1 LYGGAG
7 NTRPFALLSMPHPF
21 VTFPP
26 SPGIIGWM
34 PEARADNVLMQKVRD
49 GDLAKMA
56 VLFERH
62 HRPLFRYFV
71 RLTGNREASE
81 DLVQDV
87 FFRMLKYRNSYR
99 DGNPFTA
106 WMYQVAR
113 NAHLDGVQKH
123 KLEAPST
130 GELLDERA
138 SKEPSPVEIIGRRQ
152 NLGLLRRALAALPL
166 EKREVLV
173 LSRFQ
178 NLKYEQIAEIL
189 ACDVGTVKVRV
200 YRAIKSLSQIFFEL
214 AGEKAS

>member
-1 LYGGAG
+1 
-7 NTRPFALLSMPHPF
+7 
-21 VTFPP
+21 
-26 SPGIIGWM
+26 M

-62 HRPLFRYFV
+62 HRTLFRYFV
-71 RLTGNREASE
+71 RLTGNREFSE

-87 FFRMLKYRNSYR
+87 FFRMLKYRHTYQ

-113 NAHLDGVQKH
+113 NAHLDGAQKR
-123 KLEAPST
+123 KVEAPLSVERDEAHEEPAS
-130 GELLDERA
+130 GEPD
-138 SKEPSPVEIIGRRQ
+138 PSEILRRRQ
-152 NLGLLRRALAALPL
+152 DLSLLRRALAALPV

-178 NLKYEQIAEIL
+178 NLKYEQIADIL

-200 YRAIKSLSQIFFEL
+200 YRAIRALSQIFFEL

>member
-1 LYGGAG
+1 
-7 NTRPFALLSMPHPF
+7 
-21 VTFPP
+21 
-26 SPGIIGWM
+26 M
-34 PEARADNVLMQKVRD
+34 PETRADNVLMQKVRD

-62 HRPLFRYFV
+62 HRALFRYFL
-71 RLTGNREASE
+71 RLTGNREFSE

-87 FFRMLKYRNSYR
+87 YFRMLKYRHTYR
-99 DGNPFTA
+99 DGNPFTS
-106 WMYQVAR
+106 WMYQVGR
-113 NAHLDGVQKH
+113 NAHLDGLQKR
-123 KLEAPST
+123 K
-130 GELLDERA
+130 GETPLFEVRREGDMQEPA
-138 SKEPSPVEIIGRRQ
+138 SADTDPREILRRRQ
-152 NLGLLRRALAALPL
+152 DLGLLRRALASLPV

-178 NLKYEQIAEIL
+178 NLKYEQIADIL

>member
-1 LYGGAG
+1 
-7 NTRPFALLSMPHPF
+7 
-21 VTFPP
+21 
-26 SPGIIGWM
+26 M
-34 PEARADNVLMQKVRD
+34 PEARSDNVLMQKVRD

-62 HRPLFRYFV
+62 HRALFRYFL
-71 RLTGNREASE
+71 RLTGSREFSE

-87 FFRMLKYRNSYR
+87 FFRMLKYRHSYR
-99 DGNPFTA
+99 DGSPFTA

-113 NAHLDGVQKH
+113 NAHLDGAQKR
-123 KLEAPST
+123 K
-130 GELLDERA
+130 GETPWPEEPLDEPA
-138 SKEPSPVEIIGRRQ
+138 SGAPDPSEIVRRRQ
-152 NLGLLRRALAALPL
+152 DLGLLRRALAALPV

-178 NLKYEQIAEIL
+178 NLKYDQIAEIL

-200 YRAIKSLSQIFFEL
+200 YRAIKALSQIFFEL

>member
-1 LYGGAG
+1 
-7 NTRPFALLSMPHPF
+7 
-21 VTFPP
+21 
-26 SPGIIGWM
+26 M

-62 HRPLFRYFV
+62 HRPLFRYFL
-71 RLTGNREASE
+71 RLTGNREFSE

-87 FFRMLKYRNSYR
+87 YFRMLKYRHTYR
-99 DGNPFTA
+99 DGSPFTS

-113 NAHLDGVQKH
+113 NAHLDGAQKH
-123 KLEAPST
+123 KSEVPMI
-130 GELLDERA
+130 DERMD
-138 SKEPSPVEIIGRRQ
+138 EPAARDDDPSQILLRKQ
-152 NLGLLRRALAALPL
+152 DLGLLRRALAALPV
-166 EKREVLV
+166 EKRELLV

-178 NLKYEQIAEIL
+178 NLKYEQIADIL

-200 YRAIKSLSQIFFEL
+200 YRAIKALSQIFFEL

>member
-1 LYGGAG
+1 
-7 NTRPFALLSMPHPF
+7 
-21 VTFPP
+21 
-26 SPGIIGWM
+26 M

-62 HRPLFRYFV
+62 HRALFRYFL
-71 RLTGNREASE
+71 RLTGNREFSE

-87 FFRMLKYRNSYR
+87 YFRMMKYRHTYR
-99 DGNPFTA
+99 DGHPFTS

-113 NAHLDGVQKH
+113 NAHLDGAQKH
-123 KLEAPST
+123 KGETPLFEVGRESSMLEPASAEPDPS
-130 GELLDERA
+130 
-138 SKEPSPVEIIGRRQ
+138 EILRRRQ
-152 NLGLLRRALAALPL
+152 DLGLLRRALAAMPV

-178 NLKYEQIAEIL
+178 NLKYEQIADIL

-200 YRAIKSLSQIFFEL
+200 YRAIKALSQIFFEL
-214 AGEKAS
+214 AAEKAS

>member
-1 LYGGAG
+1 
-7 NTRPFALLSMPHPF
+7 
-21 VTFPP
+21 
-26 SPGIIGWM
+26 M
-34 PEARADNVLMQKVRD
+34 PETRADNVLMQKVRD

-62 HRPLFRYFV
+62 HRALFRYFA
-71 RLTGNREASE
+71 RLTGNREFSE

-87 FFRMLKYRNSYR
+87 YFRMLKYRHTYR
-99 DGNPFTA
+99 DGNLFTS

-113 NAHLDGVQKH
+113 NAHLDGVQKR
-123 KLEAPST
+123 KGESPLPEQMEEPVSAAP
-130 GELLDERA
+130 D
-138 SKEPSPVEIIGRRQ
+138 PSEILRRRQ
-152 NLGLLRRALAALPL
+152 DLGLLRRALAALPT

-178 NLKYEQIAEIL
+178 NLKYDQIADIL

-200 YRAIKSLSQIFFEL
+200 YRAIKALSQIFFEL

>member
-1 LYGGAG
+1 
-7 NTRPFALLSMPHPF
+7 
-21 VTFPP
+21 
-26 SPGIIGWM
+26 M

-62 HRPLFRYFV
+62 HRALFRYFL
-71 RLTGNREASE
+71 RLTGNRAFSE

-87 FFRMLKYRNSYR
+87 FFRMLKYRHSYR
-99 DGNPFTA
+99 DGSPFTA

-113 NAHLDGVQKH
+113 NAHLDGAQKH
-123 KLEAPST
+123 KGETPWLEDHPEEPASTAP
-130 GELLDERA
+130 D
-138 SKEPSPVEIIGRRQ
+138 PVEILGRRQ
-152 NLGLLRRALAALPL
+152 DLGLLRRALAALPV

-173 LSRFQ
+173 LSRYQ
-178 NLKYEQIAEIL
+178 NLKYDQIAEIL

-200 YRAIKSLSQIFFEL
+200 YRAIKALSQIFFEL

>member
-1 LYGGAG
+1 
-7 NTRPFALLSMPHPF
+7 
-21 VTFPP
+21 
-26 SPGIIGWM
+26 M

-62 HRPLFRYFV
+62 HRPLFRYFL
-71 RLTGNREASE
+71 RLTGNREFSE
-81 DLVQDV
+81 DLAQDV
-87 FFRMLKYRNSYR
+87 FFRMLKYRHSYQ
-99 DGNPFTA
+99 DGSPFTA

-113 NAHLDGVQKH
+113 NAHLDSTQKH
-123 KLEAPST
+123 RIEAPMI
-130 GELLDERA
+130 EERME
-138 SKEPSPVEIIGRRQ
+138 EPVNADPDPSQILSRKQ
-152 NLGLLRRALAALPL
+152 DLSLLRRALAALPV

-178 NLKYEQIAEIL
+178 NLKYDQVAEIL

-200 YRAIKSLSQIFFEL
+200 YRAIKALSQIFFEL